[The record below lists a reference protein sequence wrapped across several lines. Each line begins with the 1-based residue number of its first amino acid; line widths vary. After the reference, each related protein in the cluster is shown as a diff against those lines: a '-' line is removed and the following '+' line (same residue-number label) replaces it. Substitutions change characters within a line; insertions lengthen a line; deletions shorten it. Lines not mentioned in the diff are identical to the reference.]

1 MPQHPTIAIV
11 GGGLGGL
18 TLARILHLN
27 GMAATVFELDAH
39 PLARPQGG
47 SLDMHAETGQ
57 RALRLAGLEDAFRTL
72 ARYEDQG
79 GKVYHPDGRL
89 LFEETDFEGDR
100 PEIDRTQLR
109 QLLLDALP
117 EGMVRWGQKVAA
129 VRPLADGRHAVV
141 VEGGPDEAFD
151 LVVGADGA
159 WSRVRP
165 LVSSATPFYE
175 GVTFVELGIDDVDR
189 RHPAIAA
196 LVGRG
201 KIFAKGRS
209 RTLVA
214 QRSSN
219 GHIRVY
225 AALRMAENALELDR
239 TTPGWAVAQLAAHFD
254 GFAPALLELIMQ
266 GELLALRP
274 MYALPVGHR
283 WDNRPGLTLIG
294 DAAHLMSPF
303 GGEGAN
309 GAMADGADLALALA
323 RGGDW
328 RRAVA
333 DYEAIM
339 VPRASEAARG
349 AAEGLSGAVAEDA
362 RDHVLEH
369 FQSMQQE
376 GDAARRTEE
385 LSVPREVFET
395 RMAEMTANAEIRKR
409 VNAACRFDLSGPNGG
424 SWIAD
429 FREGSAGVRRGDEA
443 VQCTIAMRD
452 DDFTAMVAGRF
463 NARMAFMGGRLKVKG
478 DMAVAMTLGEILER

>member
-1 MPQHPTIAIV
+1 MSQHPSIAII

-18 TLARILHLN
+18 TLARILHVN
-27 GMAATVFELDAH
+27 GIAATVFELDAH

-57 RALRLAGLEDAFRTL
+57 RALRLAGLEDGFRRL

-89 LFEETDFEGDR
+89 LFEDTDFTGDR

-117 EGMVRWGQKVAA
+117 DGMVRWGRKVEA
-129 VRPLADGRHAVV
+129 VTPLPDGRHAVTAN
-141 VEGGPDEAFD
+141 GGAGEAFD
-151 LVVGADGA
+151 LVIGADGA

-165 LVSSATPFYE
+165 LVSDAVPFYE
-175 GVTFVELGIDDVDR
+175 GVMFAELGIDDADR

-196 LVGRG
+196 LVGHG

-225 AALRMAENALELDR
+225 AALRLAEDALQLDR
-239 TTPGWAVAQLAAHFD
+239 ATPGRAVEQLAAYFD
-254 GFAPALLELIMQ
+254 GFAPTLIDLITQ
-266 GELLALRP
+266 GALLALRP
-274 MYALPVGHR
+274 MYALPVGHH
-283 WDNRPGLTLIG
+283 WPNRPGVTLIG

-323 RGGDW
+323 ERGDW

-339 VPRASEAARG
+339 VPRATEAARG
-349 AAEGLSGAVAEDA
+349 AAEGLSGAVADNP

-369 FQSMQQE
+369 FQAMH
-376 GDAARRTEE
+376 DPADDR
-385 LSVPREVFET
+385 LPRP
-395 RMAEMTANAEIRKR
+395 A
-409 VNAACRFDLSGPNGG
+409 
-424 SWIAD
+424 
-429 FREGSAGVRRGDEA
+429 
-443 VQCTIAMRD
+443 
-452 DDFTAMVAGRF
+452 
-463 NARMAFMGGRLKVKG
+463 
-478 DMAVAMTLGEILER
+478 